1 MIRKLFKEG
10 NKSLSILVLIFVIVM
25 AAGGILL
32 EDDFLIAMK
41 WWVVL
46 LAFGIICMPLSC
58 IIFCKFSDLG
68 WAVSKV
74 MMIAFASWLM
84 WVLDL

>member
-32 EDDFLIAMK
+32 EDDFL
-41 WWVVL
+41 L
-46 LAFGIICMPLSC
+46 LEYSWYDSGCPQKPLR
-58 IIFCKFSDLG
+58 
-68 WAVSKV
+68 
-74 MMIAFASWLM
+74 
-84 WVLDL
+84 